1 MNITIIHRKI
11 TIRFAS
17 FHPWQ
22 EDVTLCGVSLYGC
35 YAVKELPLACQ
46 HLGPKW
52 CLESGF
58 VLHIYIFYEYIY
70 NYICIY
76 IHMYYME
83 NMWNIY
89 GKIYGTY
96 MENIWLMM
104 MSWWKVD
111 ELWPPRWFMVLI
123 DFPTVSS
130 VMWMATCWRNV
141 PCHIMPGKLPS
152 GYVNS

>member
-1 MNITIIHRKI
+1 MNITINSP
-11 TIRFAS
+11 FAS

-52 CLESGF
+52 FLESGF
-58 VLHIYIFYEYIY
+58 VLYIYVYIDVIIYIYIY
-70 NYICIY
+70 VCVY

-96 MENIWLMM
+96 MGNIYGTYMENIWL
-104 MSWWKVD
+104 
-111 ELWPPRWFMVLI
+111 
-123 DFPTVSS
+123 
-130 VMWMATCWRNV
+130 
-141 PCHIMPGKLPS
+141 
-152 GYVNS
+152 

>member
-58 VLHIYIFYEYIY
+58 VLHIYIYILRVYIIIYVYIY
-70 NYICIY
+70 TCIIWKICGTY
-76 IHMYYME
+76 MGKYME
-83 NMWNIY
+83 HIW
-89 GKIYGTY
+89 KIYGY
-96 MENIWLMM
+96 DDD
-104 MSWWKVD
+104 D
-111 ELWPPRWFMVLI
+111 ELVK
-123 DFPTVSS
+123 
-130 VMWMATCWRNV
+130 
-141 PCHIMPGKLPS
+141 G
-152 GYVNS
+152 G

>member
-1 MNITIIHRKI
+1 MNITINSP
-11 TIRFAS
+11 FAS

-52 CLESGF
+52 FLESGF
-58 VLHIYIFYEYIY
+58 VL
-70 NYICIY
+70 YICIYRCNYIYVCVY

-96 MENIWLMM
+96 MGNIYGTYGKYMAMM
-104 MSWWKVD
+104 MMILVWAEMSW
-111 ELWPPRWFMVLI
+111 
-123 DFPTVSS
+123 
-130 VMWMATCWRNV
+130 
-141 PCHIMPGKLPS
+141 
-152 GYVNS
+152 